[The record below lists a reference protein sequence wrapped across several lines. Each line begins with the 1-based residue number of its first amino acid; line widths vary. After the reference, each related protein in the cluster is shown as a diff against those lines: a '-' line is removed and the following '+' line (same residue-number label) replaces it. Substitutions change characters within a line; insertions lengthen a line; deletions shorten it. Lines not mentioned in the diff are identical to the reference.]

1 MRLERY
7 EQELKKKRDEL
18 QANHMAT
25 EAFQKAKEQ
34 EIATLVEENNKKYND
49 LLAEKNSSENS
60 LRQQAEQEKNNLES
74 DWSIKLSEAVQS
86 ARQEE

>member
-34 EIATLVEENNKKYND
+34 EIATLAEEHNKKYND

-74 DWSIKLSEAVQS
+74 DWSRKLSEAVQS

>member
-25 EAFQKAKEQ
+25 EAFQKVKEQ
-34 EIATLVEENNKKYND
+34 EIATLAEEHNKKYND